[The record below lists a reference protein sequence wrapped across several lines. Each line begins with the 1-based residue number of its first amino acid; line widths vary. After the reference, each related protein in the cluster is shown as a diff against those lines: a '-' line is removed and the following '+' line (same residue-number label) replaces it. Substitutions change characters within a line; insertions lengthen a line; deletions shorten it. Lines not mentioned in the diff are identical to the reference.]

1 MLEAPKGGSDKSQKT
16 QGLSY
21 ELPQLHEDVIHVDP
35 SMLDRGSGFRNASS
49 LLRETLEE
57 GSILAWKRR

>member
-1 MLEAPKGGSDKSQKT
+1 MLEAPKGGSDKSQKA
-16 QGLSY
+16 QGLRY

-35 SMLDRGSGFRNASS
+35 SMFDRSSGFRDASS